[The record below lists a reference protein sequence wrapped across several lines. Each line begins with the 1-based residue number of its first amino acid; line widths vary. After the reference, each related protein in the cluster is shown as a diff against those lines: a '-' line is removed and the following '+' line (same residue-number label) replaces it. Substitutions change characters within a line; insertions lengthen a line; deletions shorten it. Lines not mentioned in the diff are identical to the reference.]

1 MNNLIPK
8 RQTILVIDDEKANLK
23 ILSELFKSKVNIIL
37 AKNGTQ
43 GIEKIIKFKPDL
55 ILLDIIM
62 PGMSGFDVITQL
74 KSNEE
79 TSAIPVI
86 FITGLTD
93 VVDESKGLALG
104 ACDYIQKPFHLDI
117 VRARVNLHLKL
128 AEQRMQLKLL
138 ANLDSL
144 TGIPNRRKFY
154 EMFDLEW
161 RKSVRDKT
169 PLSQVMIDIDY
180 FKQYNDQHG
189 HAAGDE
195 ALKIVAQV
203 ISKQLRRPCDFVA
216 RYGGEEFAVLLP
228 NTPAQDAFR
237 LMESCRQAVED
248 LKIEH
253 EKNTVSQY
261 LTISVGG
268 VNCFPT
274 QAMCSVATFK
284 LADDML
290 YKAKGEGR
298 NCVVWHMM

>member
-43 GIEKIIKFKPDL
+43 GIEKITKFKPDL

-117 VRARVNLHLKL
+117 VSARVNLHLKL

>member
-1 MNNLIPK
+1 MKNLVPE

-23 ILSELFKSKVNIIL
+23 ILSELFKSHVNIIL

-43 GIEKIIKFKPDL
+43 GIEKAIKFKPDL

-62 PGMSGFDVITQL
+62 PGMSGFEVIIQL
-74 KSNEE
+74 KKNEE

-93 VVDESKGLALG
+93 VVDESQGLALG
-104 ACDYIQKPFHLDI
+104 ATDYIQKPFHIDI

-128 AEQRMQLKLL
+128 AEQRIQLEQL

-144 TGIPNRRKFY
+144 TCIPNRRKFY
-154 EMFDLEW
+154 EMFELEW
-161 RKSVRDKT
+161 RVSVRENT
-169 PLSQVMIDIDY
+169 SLSQIMIDIDY
-180 FKQYNDQHG
+180 FKQYNDQYG
-189 HAAGDE
+189 HAAGDQ
-195 ALKIVAQV
+195 ALKMVAQ
-203 ISKQLRRPCDFVA
+203 IILKQLKRPFDFVA

-228 NTPAQDAFR
+228 NTPAQDAIR
-237 LMESCRQAVED
+237 IMESCRQAVED

-253 EKNTVSQY
+253 KKNTVSKY
-261 LTISVGG
+261 LTISIGG

-274 QAMCSVATFK
+274 QVMCSEETFK

-290 YKAKGEGR
+290 YQAKREGR
-298 NCVVWHMM
+298 NCVVWHH

>member
-1 MNNLIPK
+1 MKSLIPE

-62 PGMSGFDVITQL
+62 PGMSGFEVIMQL
-74 KSNEE
+74 KKNEE

-93 VVDESKGLALG
+93 VVDESQGLALG
-104 ACDYIQKPFHLDI
+104 ACDYIQKPFHIDI
-117 VRARVNLHLKL
+117 VRARVDLHLKL
-128 AEQRMQLKLL
+128 AEQRAQLEQL

-144 TGIPNRRKFY
+144 TCVPNRRKFY

-161 RKSVRDKT
+161 KMSVREKT
-169 PLSQVMIDIDY
+169 PLSQIMIDIDY
-180 FKQYNDQHG
+180 FKQYNDQYG
-189 HAAGDE
+189 HAAGDQ
-195 ALKIVAQV
+195 ALKKVAQV
-203 ISKQLRRPCDFVA
+203 IFKQLKRPFDFVA

-228 NTPAQDAFR
+228 NTPAEDAFNI
-237 LMESCRQAVED
+237 MESCRQAVED

-253 EKNTVSQY
+253 EKNTVSKY
-261 LTISVGG
+261 LTISIGG
-268 VNCFPT
+268 VNSFPT
-274 QAMCSVATFK
+274 KTMCSEATFK

-290 YKAKGEGR
+290 YKAKGKGR
-298 NCVVWHMM
+298 NCAVWHR

>member
-1 MNNLIPK
+1 MKNLIPE

-23 ILSELFKSKVNIIL
+23 ILSELFKSQVNIIL

-62 PGMSGFDVITQL
+62 PGMSGFEVIKQL
-74 KSNEE
+74 KNNEE

-93 VVDESKGLALG
+93 VVDESQGLAFG
-104 ACDYIQKPFHLDI
+104 ACDYIQKPFHIDI

-128 AEQRMQLKLL
+128 AEQRKQLEQL
-138 ANLDSL
+138 ANFDPL
-144 TGIPNRRKFY
+144 TCVPNRRKFY

-161 RKSVRDKT
+161 RTSVRENT
-169 PLSQVMIDIDY
+169 PLSQIMIDIDY
-180 FKQYNDQHG
+180 FKQYNDQYG
-189 HAAGDE
+189 HAAGDQ
-195 ALKIVAQV
+195 ALKMVAQV
-203 ISKQLRRPCDFVA
+203 IFKQLKRPFDFVA

-228 NTPAQDAFR
+228 NTQSQDAFSI
-237 LMESCRQAVED
+237 MESCRQAVED

-253 EKNTVSQY
+253 EKNMGSKY
-261 LTISVGG
+261 LTISIGG

-274 QAMCSVATFK
+274 QVMCSEATFK

-290 YKAKGEGR
+290 YQAKGEGR
-298 NCVVWHMM
+298 NCVVWHS

>member
-1 MNNLIPK
+1 MKSLIPE

-62 PGMSGFDVITQL
+62 PGMSGFEVIMQL
-74 KSNEE
+74 KKNEE

-93 VVDESKGLALG
+93 VVDESQGLALG
-104 ACDYIQKPFHLDI
+104 ACDYIQKPFHIDI
-117 VRARVNLHLKL
+117 VRARVDLHLKL
-128 AEQRMQLKLL
+128 AEQRTQLEQL

-144 TGIPNRRKFY
+144 TCVPNRRKFY

-161 RKSVRDKT
+161 KMSVREKT
-169 PLSQVMIDIDY
+169 PLSQIMIDIDY
-180 FKQYNDQHG
+180 FKQYNDQYG
-189 HAAGDE
+189 HAAGDQ
-195 ALKIVAQV
+195 ALKKVAQV
-203 ISKQLRRPCDFVA
+203 IFKQLKRPFDFVA

-228 NTPAQDAFR
+228 NTPAEDAFNI
-237 LMESCRQAVED
+237 MESCRQAVED

-253 EKNTVSQY
+253 GKNTVSKY
-261 LTISVGG
+261 LTISIGG
-268 VNCFPT
+268 VNSFPT
-274 QAMCSVATFK
+274 QLMCSAATFK

-290 YKAKGEGR
+290 YKAKGKGR
-298 NCVVWHMM
+298 NCAVWHR

>member
-43 GIEKIIKFKPDL
+43 GIEKITKFKPDL

>member
-1 MNNLIPK
+1 MKHLIPE

-43 GIEKIIKFKPDL
+43 GIEKSIKFKPDL

-62 PGMSGFDVITQL
+62 PGMSGFEVIMQL
-74 KSNEE
+74 KKNDE

-93 VVDESKGLALG
+93 VVDESQGLALG
-104 ACDYIQKPFHLDI
+104 ACDYIQKPFHIDI
-117 VRARVNLHLKL
+117 VRARVDLHLKL
-128 AEQRMQLKLL
+128 AEQRIQLEQL

-144 TGIPNRRKFY
+144 TCVPNRRKFY
-154 EMFDLEW
+154 EIFDLEW
-161 RKSVRDKT
+161 RMSVRENT

-180 FKQYNDQHG
+180 FKQYNDYYG
-189 HAAGDE
+189 HVAGDR
-195 ALKIVAQV
+195 ALKMVAQV
-203 ISKQLRRPCDFVA
+203 IFKQLKRPFDFIA
-216 RYGGEEFAVLLP
+216 RYGGEEFVVLLP
-228 NTPAQDAFR
+228 KISAQDAFS

-253 EKNTVSQY
+253 EKNTVSKY
-261 LTISVGG
+261 LTISIGG
-268 VNCFPT
+268 VHCFPT
-274 QAMCSVATFK
+274 QVMSSEATFK

-290 YKAKGEGR
+290 YQAKGGGR
-298 NCVVWHMM
+298 NCAVWHR

>member
-43 GIEKIIKFKPDL
+43 GIEKITKFKPDL

-144 TGIPNRRKFY
+144 TGVPNRRKFY

>member
-1 MNNLIPK
+1 MDNLIPK

-74 KSNEE
+74 KNNED
-79 TSAIPVI
+79 TSAIPII

-128 AEQRMQLKLL
+128 AEQRLQLEQL

-144 TGIPNRRKFY
+144 TGVPNRRKFY
-154 EMFDLEW
+154 EMFDHEW
-161 RKSVRDKT
+161 RVSVREKT

-180 FKQYNDQHG
+180 FKQFNDQYG
-189 HAAGDE
+189 HAAGDQ
-195 ALKIVAQV
+195 ALKKVAQV
-203 ISKQLRRPCDFVA
+203 IFKQLRRPCDFVA

-253 EKNTVSQY
+253 EKNTGSKY
-261 LTISVGG
+261 LTISIGG

-298 NCVVWHMM
+298 NCVVWHS

>member
-1 MNNLIPK
+1 MINSIPE

-23 ILSELFKSKVNIIL
+23 ILSELFKSQVNIIL

-43 GIEKIIKFKPDL
+43 GIEKILKFKPDL

-62 PGMSGFDVITQL
+62 PGMSGFEVIKQL
-74 KSNEE
+74 KNNDK

-93 VVDESKGLALG
+93 VVDESQGLALG
-104 ACDYIQKPFHLDI
+104 ACDYIQKPFHIDI

-128 AEQRMQLKLL
+128 AEQRVQLEQL

-144 TGIPNRRKFY
+144 TCVPNRRKFY
-154 EMFDLEW
+154 EMYDLEW
-161 RKSVRDKT
+161 RMSVRENT
-169 PLSQVMIDIDY
+169 PLSLIMIDIDY
-180 FKQYNDQHG
+180 FKQYNDQYG
-189 HAAGDE
+189 HAAGDQ
-195 ALKIVAQV
+195 ALKMVAQV
-203 ISKQLRRPCDFVA
+203 IFKQLKRPFDFVA

-228 NTPAQDAFR
+228 HTQSQDAFSI
-237 LMESCRQAVED
+237 MESCRQAVED

-253 EKNTVSQY
+253 EKNTSSKY
-261 LTISVGG
+261 LTISIGG

-274 QAMCSVATFK
+274 QVMCSKATFK

-290 YKAKGEGR
+290 YQAKREGR
-298 NCVVWHMM
+298 NCVVWHS

>member
-1 MNNLIPK
+1 MKSLIPE

-62 PGMSGFDVITQL
+62 PGMSGFEVIKQL
-74 KSNEE
+74 KNNDK

-93 VVDESKGLALG
+93 VVDESQGLALG
-104 ACDYIQKPFHLDI
+104 ACDYIQKPFHIDI
-117 VRARVNLHLKL
+117 VRARVDLHLKL
-128 AEQRMQLKLL
+128 AEQRVQLEQL

-144 TGIPNRRKFY
+144 TCVPNRRKFY
-154 EMFDLEW
+154 KMFDLEW
-161 RKSVRDKT
+161 RMSVREKT
-169 PLSQVMIDIDY
+169 PLSLIMIDIDY
-180 FKQYNDQHG
+180 FKQYNDQYG
-189 HAAGDE
+189 HAAGDQ
-195 ALKIVAQV
+195 ALKMVAQV
-203 ISKQLRRPCDFVA
+203 IFKQLKRPFDFVA

-228 NTPAQDAFR
+228 KTQSQDAFSI
-237 LMESCRQAVED
+237 MEYCRQAVED

-253 EKNTVSQY
+253 EKNMGSKY
-261 LTISVGG
+261 LTISIGG
-268 VNCFPT
+268 INCFPT
-274 QAMCSVATFK
+274 KAMCATATFK

-290 YKAKGEGR
+290 YQAKGEGR
-298 NCVVWHMM
+298 NCVVWHS